1 MRRQKRWNIFNGDSG
16 HKSICNSLETIFTKV
31 NRAGNV
37 TDGGEAGIK
46 VSRIPLTAAEP
57 AAAWSVWLTAS
68 PCPARQADGAVV
80 SLLRTRRPL

>member
-1 MRRQKRWNIFNGDSG
+1 MVTAGTSQSAIV
-16 HKSICNSLETIFTKV
+16 FTKV

-46 VSRIPLTAAEP
+46 VSRIPLTAAEV
-57 AAAWSVWLTAS
+57 AAAWSVWLTAGA
-68 PCPARQADGAVV
+68 CPARQADGAVV

>member
-31 NRAGNV
+31 NRAGKI

-46 VSRIPLTAAEP
+46 VSRAHLTAAEA
-57 AAAWSVWLTAS
+57 AAAWSVWLTAGA
-68 PCPARQADGAVV
+68 CPASQADGAVV